1 MKSKKFWNAEFF
13 SPKFCSLNLGEA
25 RRGSKSELGGI
36 SIAFVFFVILM
47 FTILGT
53 VAFSIMKV
61 DSEFS
66 LKYVQGLQAQ
76 YISEAGIEYGLKRLF
91 DGGDLSASETVSVP
105 GGSFTL
111 QSTSQ
116 DTMIIVTST
125 GEVGSARKT
134 IRVRVRYR
142 PPIGDYA
149 IFSTGDIENV
159 NSLDENG
166 DPDPTLMVENAPA
179 MPEIDDQSLLDMA
192 AAQGNVKTAS
202 TFEPAHGYP
211 NFNFYLSG
219 TTPNVTHCTGNMRV
233 RGGRTVYGIFVVEGN
248 ITLDGSARVVGVLYM
263 INHGHVVIHG
273 GGSPSESSV
282 TGGIVANGDIDG
294 TGNHITVY
302 YNSEYMGLF
311 GTFETGQQPVRVI
324 SWEML

>member
-1 MKSKKFWNAEFF
+1 METSIMTLLFKSRF
-13 SPKFCSLNLGEA
+13 SHSVLRNDF
-25 RRGSKSELGGI
+25 GGI
-36 SIAFVFFVILM
+36 SIAFVFFIILM

-53 VAFSIMKV
+53 VGFSIMKV
-61 DSEFS
+61 DSQFS
-66 LKYVQGLQAQ
+66 LRYVQGLQAQ
-76 YISEAGIEYGLKRLF
+76 YMSEAGVEYGLKRLF
-91 DGGDLSASETVSVP
+91 SGDELSASEYAALT

-111 QSTSQ
+111 QSTTE
-116 DTMIIVTST
+116 DTIIILTST
-125 GEVGSARKT
+125 GAVGTARKM

-142 PPIGDYA
+142 PPIGDFA
-149 IFSTGDIENV
+149 IFSTGDIEKV

-166 DPDPTLMVENAPA
+166 DPDPNLMVENAPT
-179 MPEIDDQSLLDMA
+179 MPDIDDQALLDMA
-192 AAQGNVKTAS
+192 AAQGNVKTAA

-211 NFNFYLSG
+211 NFNFYLTG

-233 RGGRTVYGIFVVEGN
+233 RGGRTVYGIFIVEGN

-263 INHGHVVIHG
+263 INPGHILIHG

-282 TGGIVANGDIDG
+282 TGGIIANGDIDG

-302 YNSEYMGLF
+302 YNPEYMGMF
-311 GTFETGQQPVRVI
+311 ETFETGQQAVRVV